1 MVQVKEFKEKNSN
14 IDISLNIWLMSN
26 ENIKLIDIKYQY
38 FVSTDG
44 AHYTKALVIYEKIR

>member
-1 MVQVKEFKEKNSN
+1 MVQVKEFKEKNNN

-44 AHYTKALVIYEKIR
+44 AHYTKALVIYEKK

>member
-38 FVSTDG
+38 FVSTDKT
-44 AHYTKALVIYEKIR
+44 HYTKALVIYEKIR